1 MSLEKKY
8 ECKQNLEYSE
18 YFSSH
23 ESMMV
28 SSHEIDVLVQPY
40 RVAIKPKHHP
50 FVIFFDDS
58 PENFRGK
65 PTREILGLIVPIPV
79 TTQVPQDLSNS
90 ARKYWEMNNMDAV
103 FTGSG
108 LISSTFNT
116 LCNIIKKDD
125 SLIEGIFFD
134 WDKTLSV
141 FRSIR
146 IDTINMSGAAECY
159 FGGKNRMKAIKSLF
173 RCAKKHNVPISIF
186 TANRTV
192 TIYTKEFRN
201 LLKKVDGHSIS
212 IYFTQG
218 PKLNIL

>member
-1 MSLEKKY
+1 M
-8 ECKQNLEYSE
+8 KQNLEYSE

-28 SSHEIDVLVQPY
+28 SSPEIDVLVQPY
-40 RVAIKPKHHP
+40 RVAIKPKQNP

-79 TTQVPQDLSNS
+79 TTQVPEDLSKN
-90 ARKYWEMNNMDAV
+90 AHKFWQTNNMDAV

-134 WDKTLSV
+134 WDLI
-141 FRSIR
+141 RSYYVN
-146 IDTINMSGAAECY
+146 T
-159 FGGKNRMKAIKSLF
+159 
-173 RCAKKHNVPISIF
+173 
-186 TANRTV
+186 
-192 TIYTKEFRN
+192 
-201 LLKKVDGHSIS
+201 
-212 IYFTQG
+212 
-218 PKLNIL
+218 